1 MENPDIPDRYAHP
14 EEQRTESRQ
23 LTAGEGDR
31 RLREPKSAFNAD
43 GMGMVTDK

>member
-23 LTAGEGDR
+23 QVKETGGED
-31 RLREPKSAFNAD
+31 
-43 GMGMVTDK
+43 